1 MAVRQAGVANQDAS
15 LHAVTGA
22 GWALTRMTGPR
33 KIHNAASVESTPPRI
48 IVWTTPT
55 VVPRIP
61 PRTPPRGNV
70 PQTMVR
76 MVAFIRPCT
85 RSGVIA
91 WRRLTWL
98 MLYTGTVIPVT
109 RPVAPS
115 TSTGAPRRASGVRSR
130 DTPPTTIEV
139 PSVNPR
145 PRRREIQD
153 AINAPSRLPTL
164 PIAKMIPT
172 TAAER
177 WRSRYMK
184 TRRTAPNTMIDPKL
198 VVAVQAA
205 IRHRI
210 GFLKT
215 TMMPSFI
222 SAMKPVAPDA
232 PAGLG
237 SGSGVRC
244 VPAGL
249 GPVAG
254 VRMVV
259 KATPDTRKDKAS
271 TATAFAPPIHW
282 IRKPAIAGPETWATD
297 RLISSL
303 VLPSSRLDRSTST
316 G

>member
-22 GWALTRMTGPR
+22 GCALTRMTGPR

-70 PQTMVR
+70 PHTMVR

-91 WRRLTWL
+91 WRRLTWV

-184 TRRTAPNTMIDPKL
+184 TRRTAPNTMIDPKF

-205 IRHRI
+205 IRQRI

-215 TMMPSFI
+215 TTMPSFI

-237 SGSGVRC
+237 SGSGV
-244 VPAGL
+244 L
-249 GPVAG
+249 
-254 VRMVV
+254 MVL
-259 KATPDTRKDKAS
+259 KATADTRKDKAS
-271 TATAFAPPIHW
+271 TATVFAPPIHW
-282 IRKPAIAGPETWATD
+282 IRKPAMAGPETWATD

-316 G
+316 GR

>member
-76 MVAFIRPCT
+76 MVAFMRPCT

-145 PRRREIQD
+145 PKRREIQD
-153 AINAPSRLPTL
+153 AINAPSRPPTL
-164 PIAKMIPT
+164 PIAKMTPT

-177 WRSRYMK
+177 WRSRYMN
-184 TRRTAPNTMIDPKL
+184 TSRTAPNTMIDPKF
-198 VVAVQAA
+198 VVAVQPA
-205 IRHRI
+205 IRQRI
-210 GFLKT
+210 GFLNT

-222 SAMKPVAPDA
+222 SATKPVAPDA
-232 PAGLG
+232 VAGRG
-237 SGSGVRC
+237 SGSGVRI
-244 VPAGL
+244 AL
-249 GPVAG
+249 
-254 VRMVV
+254 
-259 KATPDTRKDKAS
+259 KAIADTRKERAS
-271 TATAFAPPIHW
+271 NATAFAPPSHW
-282 IRKPAIAGPETWATD
+282 IKKPATAGPDTCAAD

-303 VLPSSRLDRSTST
+303 VLPSSRLDRSTRT
-316 G
+316 GR